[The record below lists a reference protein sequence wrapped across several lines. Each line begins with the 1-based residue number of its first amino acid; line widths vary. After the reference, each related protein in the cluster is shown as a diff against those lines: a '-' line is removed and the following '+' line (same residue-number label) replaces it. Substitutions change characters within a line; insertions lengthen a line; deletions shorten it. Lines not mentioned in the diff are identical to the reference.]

1 MELIDKTDSLVG
13 QITDL
18 LCLDRIIQTILVDE
32 SNGTIEISKTIK
44 DLDSLRHI
52 TENIDYK
59 LKCTRLLIKSNHESN
74 LNLIISDLDDQTITE
89 NSPLCECIAR
99 NTNNIFSKEF
109 SKFKNTIKHQI
120 NLTNR
125 NIFQKI
131 LNPIKIKDVLNKI
144 DQISSN
150 SSWVIIPNNLK
161 YLFYKNSHFI
171 INESEQKRIIHY
183 FGRYNHLSVYVNPD
197 QKESTMY
204 FGSYDC
210 LTLIINKNLQI
221 NDLKTLSETY
231 TQTKSM
237 CVDYLFLETQPLT
250 SLTII

>member
-1 MELIDKTDSLVG
+1 MELVDKSYSLVS

-18 LCLDRIIQTILVDE
+18 LCLDRIIQTILVDD

-44 DLDSLRHI
+44 DSDSLRHI

-59 LKCTRLLIKSNHESN
+59 LKCTRLLIKSNEKLN

-109 SKFKNTIKHQI
+109 AKFKNTIRHEI
-120 NLTNR
+120 NLSKR
-125 NIFQKI
+125 NFFKKI
-131 LNPIKIKDVLNKI
+131 LSPIKTKDILNKI
-144 DQISSN
+144 DQISN
-150 SSWVIIPNNLK
+150 NNSWVIIPNNLK
-161 YLFYKNSHFI
+161 YLFYKNENFI

-183 FGRYNHLSVYVNPD
+183 FGRYNHLSVYINPD

-210 LTLIINKNLQI
+210 LTLIINKNLEI